1 MLELFFDWEITQQDV
16 LLGVV
21 QGLVYAAIAAGF
33 VLIYRSSGILNFA
46 HAELGSFCAALF
58 VVLNVLYSIPWWF
71 AFALTIAAGI
81 AIAGLIELVFIRR
94 LFESPRLVLLIA
106 TIGISQLL
114 IVFKINL
121 PEVSASG
128 PIPLPFDAL
137 WRPTDHLRIQDIHLL
152 VIIVVPAVILLLA
165 LFLTLTP
172 LGKAVRASAS
182 NPDSARTFGI
192 SVRRTS
198 TTVWAISGGLAAITG
213 LLYAVL
219 SNINSARAGT
229 ESLSPQLLLR
239 VLIVALIAR
248 MRSLPMTIVGG
259 LSVGLFEKFV
269 QGNTTDR
276 AIVDMFFFIAVLVAV
291 IFMSRR
297 ARVQE
302 KWSLSPRI
310 KAIPSRLADIW
321 IIRKLPHIG
330 FVCMFAL
337 LSIIPLFSRTASST
351 FLWTNVVIFAIS
363 AMSLTVLIGW
373 TGQLS
378 LAQFAFVGLGGL
390 TLIALTNGHDIP
402 VPFDLAD
409 WSLQLSWGWAVL
421 IGTAAGVLAALAI
434 GIPALKVK
442 GFFLAVAT
450 LAFAVAASNW
460 LFPGNDFFTGGRTAT
475 EAINRPAIKL
485 GPLDLDFDQSRLSY
499 YYFCL
504 FWLAVS
510 AVIIARLRRT
520 GIGRSMIAVRENED
534 AAEAAT
540 VSSRRMKL
548 TAFAVSGG
556 IAAFAG
562 CLYLTSLSS
571 INPDTQFRPIE
582 SLNLIAIAIIGG
594 LGSIAGPILG
604 TFWVKGIP
612 AFFGTNPSDQIKLLT
627 SSIGLLVLLMYIP
640 GGLIQ
645 IVYWMRD
652 GLLNFIARH
661 LDRRQPRQVQPA
673 IAKPVPVA
681 RDRVLPELAAGQ
693 PWLQTRGATVQ
704 FGGNVAVREVDFAVY
719 RGELVGLIGTNGA
732 GKSTLMNAISGFVPS
747 RGSIEV
753 LGREVNHTYPSKRH
767 GLGLGRGFQAATLY
781 PDLTV
786 RETIMVALEARE
798 RSLLVPSMTGLPP
811 SPGAERRKQS
821 EADEII
827 DYLGLDR
834 YADHF
839 IASLSTGTR
848 RIVELGGLLA
858 VDARVLLLDEPTG
871 GVAQREAEAFGPLIK
886 RVQSELDAA
895 VVVIEHDMPLV
906 MSISDRMYCLE
917 AGEVIAHGTPG
928 EVRDDPRVIA
938 SYLGTDTRAIERSG
952 ALGDPAGGADSGAGG
967 ARDDPGG

>member
-1 MLELFFDWEITQQDV
+1 MLELFLDWDITQQDV
-16 LLGVV
+16 LLGIV

-46 HAELGSFCAALF
+46 HAELGAFCAALF
-58 VVLNVLYSIPWWF
+58 VVLHVLYSIPWWVSF
-71 AFALTIAAGI
+71 GLTIAAGV
-81 AIAGLIELVFIRR
+81 AMAMVIELIFIRR

-114 IVFKINL
+114 TVFKINL
-121 PEVSASG
+121 PQVVASG
-128 PIPLPFDAL
+128 PIPLPFDL
-137 WRPTDHLRIQDIHLL
+137 FWRPTDHLRIQDIHLL
-152 VIIVVPAVILLLA
+152 VLIVVPSIILLLA
-165 LFLTLTP
+165 GFLTLTS

-182 NPDSARTFGI
+182 NPDTARTFGI

-198 TTVWAISGGLAAITG
+198 TIVWAISGGLAAITG
-213 LLYAVL
+213 LLFAIL

-259 LSVGLFEKFV
+259 LAVGLFEKFV
-269 QGNTTDR
+269 QGNTPDR
-276 AIVDMFFFIAVLVAV
+276 SIVDMFFFFAVLIAV

-297 ARVQE
+297 AGVQE

-330 FVCMFAL
+330 FIFLFLMLA
-337 LSIIPLFSRTASST
+337 IIPLFTRTASTT
-351 FLWTNVVIFAIS
+351 FLWTNVVIFAIT
-363 AMSLTVLIGW
+363 AMSLTMLIGW

-378 LAQFAFVGLGGL
+378 LAQFTFVGLGGL

-402 VPFDLAD
+402 LPFNFAD
-409 WSLQLSWGWAVL
+409 WSLQLPWGLALL
-421 IGTAAGVLAALAI
+421 IGTASGVLAAIAI
-434 GIPALKVK
+434 GIPALHVK

-460 LFPGNDFFTGGRTAT
+460 LFPNNSFFTGGQTAT
-475 EAINRPAIKL
+475 EAINRPAISL
-485 GPLDLDFDQSRLSY
+485 GPLELDFDKSRVSY

-504 FWLAVS
+504 FCLAVCT
-510 AVIIARLRRT
+510 VVIARLRRT

-534 AAEAAT
+534 AAEAST

-571 INPDTQFRPIE
+571 INPNTQFRPIE

-612 AFFGTNPSDQIKLLT
+612 AFFGTNPSDEIQLLT
-627 SSIGLLVLLMYIP
+627 SSIGLLILLMYIP

-645 IVYWMRD
+645 IAYWLRD
-652 GLLNFIARH
+652 GFLNFIARR
-661 LDRRQPRQVQPA
+661 LDRGKTTAIEPA

-681 RDRVLPELAAGQ
+681 RSRIAPALAEGQ
-693 PWLQTRGATVQ
+693 PWLDIHGATVH
-704 FGGNVAVREVDFAVY
+704 FGGNYAVREVNLSVY

-747 RGSIEV
+747 KGSFKV
-753 LGREVNHTYPSKRH
+753 LGHEVNHMYPTKRH
-767 GLGLGRGFQAATLY
+767 RLGLGRGFQAATLY

-786 RETIMVALEARE
+786 REAIMVSLEARE
-798 RSLLVPSMTGLPP
+798 RTLLIPSMTGLPP
-811 SPGAERRKQS
+811 SPASEQRKQA

-827 DYLGLDR
+827 DYLGLGR

-839 IASLSTGTR
+839 IATLSTGTR

-858 VDARVLLLDEPTG
+858 VDAKVLLLDEPTG
-871 GVAQREAEAFGPLIK
+871 GVAQRETEAFGPLIK
-886 RVQSELDAA
+886 RIQSELDAA
-895 VVVIEHDMPLV
+895 VMVIEHDMPLV

-917 AGEVIAHGTPG
+917 AGEIIAHGTPT
-928 EVRDDPRVIA
+928 EVRHDPKVIS
-938 SYLGTDTRAIERSG
+938 SYLGTDVRAIERSD
-952 ALGDPAGGADSGAGG
+952 LLKTD
-967 ARDDPGG
+967 

>member
-1 MLELFFDWEITQQDV
+1 MLELIFDWDITQQDV

-21 QGLVYAAIAAGF
+21 QGLVYAALAAGF
-33 VLIYRSSGILNFA
+33 VLIYCSSGILNFA
-46 HAELGSFCAALF
+46 HAEVGAFCAALF

-71 AFALTIAAGI
+71 SFVLTISAGI
-81 AIAGLIELVFIRR
+81 AIAMLIELIFIRR

-114 IVFKINL
+114 SVFKINL
-121 PEVSASG
+121 PQVTASG
-128 PIPLPFDAL
+128 PIPLPFDVL

-152 VIIVVPAVILLLA
+152 VIIVVPVVILLLA
-165 LFLTLTP
+165 AFLTLTP

-198 TTVWAISGGLAAITG
+198 TIVWAISGGLAAITG
-213 LLYAVL
+213 LLFAIL

-229 ESLSPQLLLR
+229 AALSPQLLLR

-248 MRSLPMTIVGG
+248 MRSLPMTLVGG
-259 LSVGLFEKFV
+259 LAVGLFEKFV

-276 AIVDMFFFIAVLVAV
+276 AIVDMFFFIAVLIAV

-297 ARVQE
+297 SKVQE
-302 KWSLSPRI
+302 KWSLAPRV
-310 KAIPSRLADIW
+310 KAIPSRLANIW

-330 FVCMFAL
+330 FIFIFGVMAM
-337 LSIIPLFSRTASST
+337 IPLFTRTASTT
-351 FLWTNVVIFAIS
+351 FLWTNVVIFAIA
-363 AMSLTVLIGW
+363 AMSLTLLIGW

-402 VPFDLAD
+402 VPFNLAD
-409 WSLQLSWGWAVL
+409 WSLDLAWGWALL
-421 IGTAAGVLAALAI
+421 IGTAAGVLTAIAI

-460 LFPGNDFFTGGRTAT
+460 IFPSNDFFTGGLTAT
-475 EAINRPAIKL
+475 EATNRPAIKL
-485 GPLDLDFDQSRLSY
+485 GPIDLDFNESRISY

-510 AVIIARLRRT
+510 AIIIARLRRT

-534 AAEAAT
+534 AAEAST

-562 CLYLTSLSS
+562 GLYLTSLSS
-571 INPDTQFRPIE
+571 IDPGNQFRPVE

-604 TFWVKGIP
+604 TLWVKGIP

-645 IVYWMRD
+645 IAYWIRD
-652 GLLNFIARH
+652 GFLNFIANR
-661 LDRRQPRQVQPA
+661 LDRRKAKHIQPA

-681 RDRVLPELAAGQ
+681 RTRTTPALAEGEA
-693 PWLQTRGATVQ
+693 WLEVQGATVN
-704 FGGNVAVREVDFAVY
+704 FGGNIAVREVNFSVY
-719 RGELVGLIGTNGA
+719 RGELIGLIGTNGA

-747 RGSIEV
+747 KGSIKV
-753 LGREVNHTYPSKRH
+753 LGHEINHMYPTKRH
-767 GLGLGRGFQAATLY
+767 RLGLGRGFQAATLY

-786 RETIMVALEARE
+786 RETIMVTLEARE
-798 RSLLVPSMTGLPP
+798 RTLLIPSMTGLPP
-811 SPGAERRKQS
+811 SPAAERRKQA

-839 IASLSTGTR
+839 IATLSTGTR

-858 VDARVLLLDEPTG
+858 VDAKVLLLDEPTG

-886 RVQSELDAA
+886 RIQAELDAA

-906 MSISDRMYCLE
+906 MSISDRIYCLE
-917 AGEVIAHGTPG
+917 AGEVIAHGTPT
-928 EVRDDPRVIA
+928 EVRNDQRVIS
-938 SYLGTDTRAIERSG
+938 SYLGTDTRAIERSN
-952 ALGDPAGGADSGAGG
+952 LLKPAD
-967 ARDDPGG
+967 